1 MTDRVDELGR
11 ILERMLT
18 ENQPITARAV
28 VRASAGLFRHASDV
42 TRHPRRRKLLE
53 EFAARQTLILKA
65 IESSSRKSKSAL
77 EKALARKQQQID
89 ELVAQRDLL
98 IASHRAAILA
108 VTELGG
114 YPVWKRFF
122 GAYEDVATSL
132 VKMGALAPETDSNTP
147 S

>member
-28 VRASAGLFRHASDV
+28 VRVSDGLFRHASDV
-42 TRHPRRRKLLE
+42 TRYPGRRKLLE
-53 EFAARQTLILKA
+53 EFAARQSLILNA

-77 EKALARKQQQID
+77 EHALATKQRQIE
-89 ELVAQRDLL
+89 ELTAQRDLL
-98 IASHRAAILA
+98 VASHRAAILS

-122 GAYEDVATSL
+122 DGYGGVITRLTE
-132 VKMGALAPETDSNTP
+132 MGALPSKIDDNTP

>member
-28 VRASAGLFRHASDV
+28 VRSSDGLFRHASDV

-65 IESSSRKSKSAL
+65 IKSSSRKSKSAL

-89 ELVAQRDLL
+89 ELIVQRDLL
-98 IASHRAAILA
+98 VASHRAAILA

-122 GAYEDVATSL
+122 DAYEDVATKSDQN
-132 VKMGALAPETDSNTP
+132 GSAS

>member
-1 MTDRVDELGR
+1 MTDRVHELGR
-11 ILERMLT
+11 ILEKMLT

-28 VRASAGLFRHASDV
+28 VRSSDGLFRHASDV

-53 EFAARQTLILKA
+53 EFAARQSLNLKA

-77 EKALARKQQQID
+77 QKALVRKQQQID
-89 ELVAQRDLL
+89 ELIVQRDLL
-98 IASHRAAILA
+98 VASHRAAILA

-122 GAYEDVATSL
+122 DDYEDGATKL
-132 VKMGALAPETDSNTP
+132 IKMGALPPEANSNTP

>member
-1 MTDRVDELGR
+1 MSDRVDELGG
-11 ILERMLT
+11 ILEKMLT

-28 VRASAGLFRHASDV
+28 VRSSDGLFRHASDV

-53 EFAARQTLILKA
+53 EFAARQSLILKA

-77 EKALARKQQQID
+77 ERALARKQQQIN
-89 ELVAQRDLL
+89 ELIVQRDLL
-98 IASHRAAILA
+98 VASHRAAILA

-122 GAYEDVATSL
+122 DDYEDVATSL
-132 VKMGALAPETDSNTP
+132 TKMGALPPEADSNTP

>member
-77 EKALARKQQQID
+77 EKASPRKQQQID
-89 ELVAQRDLL
+89 DLVAQRDLL
-98 IASHRAAILA
+98 IASFVLPFWR
-108 VTELGG
+108 
-114 YPVWKRFF
+114 W
-122 GAYEDVATSL
+122 
-132 VKMGALAPETDSNTP
+132 
-147 S
+147 

>member
-1 MTDRVDELGR
+1 MTDRIDELGR

-28 VRASAGLFRHASDV
+28 VRSSDGLFRHASDV

-53 EFAARQTLILKA
+53 EFTARQTLILKA

-89 ELVAQRDLL
+89 GLIVQRDLL
-98 IASHRAAILA
+98 VASHRAAILA

-122 GAYEDVATSL
+122 DAYEDVATSL
-132 VKMGALAPETDSNTP
+132 IKMGALPPEADSNTP

>member
-1 MTDRVDELGR
+1 MTDRVEELGR

-18 ENQPITARAV
+18 ENQPITARAI
-28 VRASAGLFRHASDV
+28 VRASDGLFRHASDV

-89 ELVAQRDLL
+89 ELIAQRDLL
-98 IASHRAAILA
+98 VASHRAAILA

-114 YPVWKRFF
+114 YPTWKRFF
-122 GAYEDVATSL
+122 DGYEEVITSL
-132 VKMGALAPETDSNTP
+132 TEMGALPSKIDDNTP

>member
-1 MTDRVDELGR
+1 MTDRVDELGG
-11 ILERMLT
+11 ILDKMLT

-28 VRASAGLFRHASDV
+28 VRSSDGLFHHASDV
-42 TRHPRRRKLLE
+42 TQHPRRRKLLE

-77 EKALARKQQQID
+77 QKALARKQQQID
-89 ELVAQRDLL
+89 ELIVQRDLL
-98 IASHRAAILA
+98 VASHRAAILA

-122 GAYEDVATSL
+122 DDYEDVATSL
-132 VKMGALAPETDSNTP
+132 IKMGALPPEADSNTP

>member
-1 MTDRVDELGR
+1 MTDRVEELGR

-18 ENQPITARAV
+18 GNQPITARAI
-28 VRASAGLFRHASDV
+28 VRASDGLFRHASDV

-53 EFAARQTLILKA
+53 EFAARQTLILRA

-77 EKALARKQQQID
+77 EKVLARKQQQID
-89 ELVAQRDLL
+89 ELIAQRDLL
-98 IASHRAAILA
+98 VASHRAAILA

-114 YPVWKRFF
+114 YPTWKRFF
-122 GAYEDVATSL
+122 DGYEGVITSL
-132 VKMGALAPETDSNTP
+132 TEMGALPPKIDNNTP

>member
-11 ILERMLT
+11 ILKRMLT

-28 VRASAGLFRHASDV
+28 VGSSEVLFHHASDV
-42 TRHPRRRKLLE
+42 TRHPRRQKLLK
-53 EFAARQTLILKA
+53 EFAARQTLILEA

-89 ELVAQRDLL
+89 ELIAQRD
-98 IASHRAAILA
+98 R
-108 VTELGG
+108 
-114 YPVWKRFF
+114 
-122 GAYEDVATSL
+122 
-132 VKMGALAPETDSNTP
+132 TP